1 MGMKSRTAVFLSEDV
16 QRIDWE
22 QGQPEQG
29 TGTGAARFTDVIYIN

>member
-29 TGTGAARFTDVIYIN
+29 QRISEMQCI